1 MTVYRAHV
9 WAEYGR
15 VHSAVL
21 VGWQI
26 DDGPHD
32 GQVIVQLPGDNQT
45 HRLVDAHG
53 WYGDRLS
60 AELEAAQK
68 LREMGWP
75 DRATRIQDGE

>member
-15 VHSAVL
+15 VHSVVL

-26 DDGPHD
+26 VGGPYD
-32 GQVIVQLPGDNQT
+32 GQVIVQLPGDAQT
-45 HRLVDAHG
+45 HRLVDSHG

-60 AELEAAQK
+60 AELEVAQK
-68 LREMGWP
+68 LRELGCE
-75 DRATRIQDGE
+75 AQAARIQEGE

>member
-15 VHSAVL
+15 VHSVVL

-26 DDGPHD
+26 DAGPYAD
-32 GQVIVQLPGDNQT
+32 QVIVELPGDAQT
-45 HRLVDAHG
+45 HRLVDSHG

-60 AELEAAQK
+60 AELEVAQK
-68 LREMGWP
+68 LREMGCG
-75 DRATRIQDGE
+75 DQAARITEGD